1 MDKLVKPQSK
11 PEDYVKVATD
21 FVTEQS
27 QTSPKF
33 MSEFAEIAKKTQ
45 LDTIELFMQ
54 AGKEAKDEMNKASK
68 KATTPKQTP
77 TAETEISE

>member
-1 MDKLVKPQSK
+1 
-11 PEDYVKVATD
+11 
-21 FVTEQS
+21 
-27 QTSPKF
+27 

-77 TAETEISE
+77 TAETEVSE

>member
-1 MDKLVKPQSK
+1 
-11 PEDYVKVATD
+11 
-21 FVTEQS
+21 
-27 QTSPKF
+27 

-77 TAETEISE
+77 AAETEISE